1 MATYVYRCGDSHV
14 SEAQWPIGENPR
26 STRCGCGKVAHQVI
40 GVGVSIA
47 AAAMPNKKGSS
58 RTIEIDNTE
67 KQWDQDLPA
76 YKRMRNAGLQPPS
89 TRGAAALEERVGDQF
104 DIDHGGALKHGSRA
118 QVEDTAGT
126 LHELGAIA

>member
-1 MATYVYRCGDSHV
+1 MATYVYRCPDSHV

-26 STRCGCGKVAHQVI
+26 TARCDCGKNATQVL

-67 KQWDQDLPA
+67 KRWDKDLPA
-76 YKRMRNAGLQPPS
+76 YKRMRAAGLQPPS
-89 TRGAAALEERVGDQF
+89 TQGAAALEERAGDQF
-104 DIDHGGALKHGSRA
+104 DIDHAGALKHGSRA